1 MENFIFAEWFDF
13 IFTSII
19 GILLGITLFFK
30 KIRAKRNF
38 LTFFYLLVILC
49 CGFIF
54 PKLSFELQQDYLYK
68 NPKADLLEFGG
79 SIQLRRLLYKWY
91 HVLNI
96 KHNANMNMIKLK
108 IPGIIV
114 SDTQHNIG
122 LYVRG
127 PQIQECRVTLYA
139 FCQHDSLLFI

>member
-79 SIQLRRLLYKWY
+79 SIQLSFMYWWF
-91 HVLNI
+91 VLFLMLAFHI
-96 KHNANMNMIKLK
+96 FCLQSLK
-108 IPGIIV
+108 KK
-114 SDTQHNIG
+114 
-122 LYVRG
+122 RK
-127 PQIQECRVTLYA
+127 
-139 FCQHDSLLFI
+139 DSFKKKINQDVLDSN

>member
-19 GILLGITLFFK
+19 GILLGITLFLK

-68 NPKADLLEFGG
+68 NPKADLLEFGD
-79 SIQLRRLLYKWY
+79 SIQLSFMYWWF
-91 HVLNI
+91 VLFLMLAFHI
-96 KHNANMNMIKLK
+96 FCLQSLK
-108 IPGIIV
+108 KK
-114 SDTQHNIG
+114 
-122 LYVRG
+122 RK
-127 PQIQECRVTLYA
+127 
-139 FCQHDSLLFI
+139 DSFNKKNNQDVLDSN